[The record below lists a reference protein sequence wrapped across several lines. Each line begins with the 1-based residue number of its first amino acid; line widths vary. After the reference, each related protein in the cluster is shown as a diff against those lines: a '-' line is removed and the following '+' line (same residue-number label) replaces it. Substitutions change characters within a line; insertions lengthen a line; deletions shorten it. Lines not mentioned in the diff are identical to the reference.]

1 MIDNIPDVWVDA
13 EGVGLEAVEV
23 VEGGPRLQ
31 DQALGH
37 PLGGLAGPLLLVPE
51 HHTRRSRLGRES
63 KKVNYHGSK

>member
-31 DQALGH
+31 D
-37 PLGGLAGPLLLVPE
+37 
-51 HHTRRSRLGRES
+51 
-63 KKVNYHGSK
+63 